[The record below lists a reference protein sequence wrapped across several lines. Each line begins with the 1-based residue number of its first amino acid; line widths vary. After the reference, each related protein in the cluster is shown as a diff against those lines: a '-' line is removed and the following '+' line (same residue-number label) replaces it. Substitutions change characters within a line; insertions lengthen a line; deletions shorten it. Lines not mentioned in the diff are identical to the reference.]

1 MDLYKFYKWT
11 EVQFF
16 NLYGERDGEGE
27 GSLAKE
33 NKERVFIRGGGKHN
47 NAIQFF
53 LFWISKPIETSP
65 FMVFG
70 ADENPNSVPCKT
82 KNKLPWVFL
91 A

>member
-1 MDLYKFYKWT
+1 MSILHDSHEIVHIVGRYRQEDLNVDLHMDLYKFYKWT

-47 NAIQFF
+47 NAIQFL
-53 LFWISKPIETSP
+53 LF
-65 FMVFG
+65 
-70 ADENPNSVPCKT
+70 
-82 KNKLPWVFL
+82 
-91 A
+91 

>member
-1 MDLYKFYKWT
+1 MDLYKFYKWK

-16 NLYGERDGEGE
+16 NLYGERDGEAE

-53 LFWISKPIETSP
+53 LF
-65 FMVFG
+65 
-70 ADENPNSVPCKT
+70 
-82 KNKLPWVFL
+82 
-91 A
+91 